1 MSYGVQIFNESE
13 NLVLDA
19 PDRTG
24 QIVTSITFSAAGSS
38 NSSTTQTTTQN
49 LPTSFNT
56 VGVNSDSEI
65 SIIAGSNVR
74 AYLQDNGVGTS
85 PRWSVKAVKRGTGSA
100 TVTCIVISF
109 GDTA

>member
-1 MSYGVQIFNESE
+1 
-13 NLVLDA
+13 
-19 PDRTG
+19 
-24 QIVTSITFSAAGSS
+24 
-38 NSSTTQTTTQN
+38 
-49 LPTSFNT
+49 
-56 VGVNSDSEI
+56 
-65 SIIAGSNVR
+65 SNVR